1 MVEEAVNLKC
11 RFYENVLPN
20 DDELVVVNFRLIK

>member
-1 MVEEAVNLKC
+1 MVEETVNLKC

-20 DDELVVVNFRLIK
+20 DDELVVVFELIIR